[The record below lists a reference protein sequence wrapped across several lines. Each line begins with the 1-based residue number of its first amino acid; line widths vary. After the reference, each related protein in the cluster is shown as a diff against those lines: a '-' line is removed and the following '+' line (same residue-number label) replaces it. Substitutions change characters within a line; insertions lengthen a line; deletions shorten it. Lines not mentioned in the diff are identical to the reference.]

1 MAGVKPSPKK
11 RWIKKSIAKT
21 AGKQP
26 DGAGLAKILKKSK
39 AASRYS
45 QVVVTKKV
53 T

>member
-1 MAGVKPSPKK
+1 MSGVKPSPKK
-11 RWIKKSIAKT
+11 RWIKKQVTQT

-26 DGAGLAKILKKSK
+26 DGAGLARILKKSK